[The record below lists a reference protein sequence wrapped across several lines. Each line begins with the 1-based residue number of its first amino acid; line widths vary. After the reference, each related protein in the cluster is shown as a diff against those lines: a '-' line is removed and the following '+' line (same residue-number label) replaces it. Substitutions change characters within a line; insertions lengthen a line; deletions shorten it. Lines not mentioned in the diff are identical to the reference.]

1 MYNNSKLKT
10 YAQLESYYSST
21 SNEDSKVPRNPFDPS
36 EKEEEEQDIEK
47 QEDEK
52 NEIHQGMTADE
63 LEKNVQELTEGESVS
78 SLDFSNPADAARY
91 FVNNFPTL
99 KAGHCWD
106 WVKKV
111 YDAAGFTTGQSWQ
124 DLNYTGKIAGSHR
137 ASPSQLQSLQ
147 PGDWIYINNRNQYDT
162 HGNHS
167 VIFLGWKG
175 PNIAEVA
182 SYYDNS
188 SHIHSY
194 NVNEY
199 PVTHISKYVAK
210 PNKLAIKADLL
221 IKKAQYF
228 YKLSNIA

>member
-1 MYNNSKLKT
+1 MHKIANYIKLNNKFNK
-10 YAQLESYYSST
+10 YAQLIDQPHAFEPKENS
-21 SNEDSKVPRNPFDPS
+21 
-36 EKEEEEQDIEK
+36 EEELDEEK
-47 QEDEK
+47 AE
-52 NEIHQGMTADE
+52 NESEEVHQGMTEED
-63 LEKNVQELTEGESVS
+63 LESKIKDLSDSESI
-78 SLDFSNPADAARY
+78 LAGQFSNPAEAAKF
-91 FVNNFPTL
+91 FVSNYPNM

-106 WVKKV
+106 WVKKI
-111 YDAAGFTTGQSWQ
+111 YDASGFTMGTSWQ
-124 DLNYTGKIAGSHR
+124 DLNYTGKIAGNHR

-199 PVTHISKYVAK
+199 PVTHITKFVQK
-210 PNKLAIKADLL
+210 PI
-221 IKKAQYF
+221 
-228 YKLSNIA
+228 KLSNKKIDNLIKLANYFYNLNK